1 MRSRN
6 SMNSDSHNASRG
18 PARVVGTD
26 ASSLDEAARILL
38 AGGLVSVPTETVY
51 GLAADATNGAA
62 VAAIFTAKGRPAFNP
77 LICHV
82 ASLAMAEEHAHFTP
96 LARRLAERFW
106 PGPLTLVLPRRT
118 TSPVSELA
126 TAGLP
131 SIGLRVPQHI
141 ATLEIISRVGRP
153 LAAPSANPS
162 EQLSPTTAAHVAAGL
177 GARIDLIIDGG
188 AANAGVESTIIAPGE
203 THAVMLR
210 PGAIAR
216 ADIELLTGP
225 LRSPDAAEGVLAPG
239 MMKRHYAPRARL
251 RIGASHAESGEAFL
265 AFGAPPTGVTPTLN
279 LSIRGDLIEAASN
292 LFAMLRELDASH
304 ASIAVQT
311 IPETGLG
318 EAIND
323 RLRRGTLLSRESG
336 V

>member
-1 MRSRN
+1 
-6 SMNSDSHNASRG
+6 MNSDSHKASRG
-18 PARVVGTD
+18 PARIVGTD

-38 AGGLVSVPTETVY
+38 AGGLVAVPTETVY
-51 GLAADATNGAA
+51 GIAADATNGAA
-62 VAAIFTAKGRPAFNP
+62 VASIFTAKGRPSFNP

-82 ASLAMAEEHAHFTP
+82 ASLAMAESLAHFSP
-96 LARRLAERFW
+96 FARRLAERFW
-106 PGPLTLVLPRRT
+106 PGPLTLVLPRRADC
-118 TSPVSELA
+118 PVHDLA

-131 SIGLRVPQHI
+131 SIGLRIPQHI
-141 ATLEIISRVGRP
+141 ATLDIISRVGRP

-162 EQLSPTTAAHVAAGL
+162 ERLSPTTAEHVVSGL
-177 GARIDLIIDGG
+177 GPRIDLIVDGG
-188 AANAGVESTIIAPGE
+188 AAMAGVESTIIAPGE

-225 LRSPDAAEGVLAPG
+225 LRPPEASEGILAPG

-251 RIGASHAESGEAFL
+251 RMDASHAGSGEAFL
-265 AFGAPPTGVTPTLN
+265 AFGAPPPGVSASLN
-279 LSIRGDLIEAASN
+279 LSMRGDLAEAASN
-292 LFAMLRELDASH
+292 LFAMLRTLDESH
-304 ASIAVQT
+304 AMIAVQT
-311 IPETGLG
+311 IPDAGLG

>member
-1 MRSRN
+1 
-6 SMNSDSHNASRG
+6 MNSDSHNASRG
-18 PARVVGTD
+18 AARIVGVD
-26 ASSLDEAARILL
+26 PSSLDEAARVILS
-38 AGGLVSVPTETVY
+38 GGLVAVPTETVY

-62 VAAIFTAKGRPAFNP
+62 VASIFTAKGRPSFNP

-82 ASLAMAEEHAHFTP
+82 TDLAMAESLALFSP

-106 PGPLTLVLPRRT
+106 PGPLTLVLPRRAAC
-118 TSPVSELA
+118 PVHDLA
-126 TAGLP
+126 TAGLT
-131 SIGLRVPQHI
+131 SIGLRIPQHI
-141 ATLEIISRVGRP
+141 ATLGIISRVGRP

-177 GARIDLIIDGG
+177 GSQVDLIVDGG
-188 AANAGVESTIIAPGE
+188 AAIAGIESTIVAPGE
-203 THAVMLR
+203 DAAVMLR

-216 ADIELLTGP
+216 SDIELLTGP
-225 LRSPDAAEGVLAPG
+225 LRSPEASEGILAPG

-251 RIGASHAESGEAFL
+251 RMDATTAESGEAFL
-265 AFGAPPTGVTPTLN
+265 AFGPPPPGVTPALN
-279 LSIRGDLIEAASN
+279 LSNRGDLIEAASN

-304 ASIAVQT
+304 TMIAVQT
-311 IPETGLG
+311 IPATGLG

>member
-1 MRSRN
+1 
-6 SMNSDSHNASRG
+6 MNSDSHNVARG
-18 PARVVGTD
+18 PARIVGVDT
-26 ASSLDEAARILL
+26 ASLDEAARVIL

-62 VAAIFTAKGRPAFNP
+62 VAAIYTAKGRPSFNP

-82 ASLAMAEEHAHFTP
+82 ADLAMAERYAVFSP

-106 PGPLTLVLPRRT
+106 PGPLTLVLPRREDAT
-118 TSPVSELA
+118 VSELA

-131 SIGLRVPQHI
+131 SIGLRIPQHI

-162 EQLSPTTAAHVAAGL
+162 EQLSPTTAAHVMAGL

-188 AANAGVESTIIAPGE
+188 ACPAGVESTIIAPGE
-203 THAVMLR
+203 EHAVMLR

-216 ADIELLTGP
+216 ADIELFTGP
-225 LRSPDAAEGVLAPG
+225 LRSPDASEGVVAPG
-239 MMKRHYAPRARL
+239 MLKRHYAPRARL
-251 RIGASHAESGEAFL
+251 VMGASAPESGGAYL
-265 AFGAPPTGVTPTLN
+265 AFGAPPQGVTPTMN
-279 LSIRGDLIEAASN
+279 LSPSADLAEAASN
-292 LFAMLRELDASH
+292 LFAMLRALDESH
-304 ASIAVQT
+304 DSIAVQT
-311 IPETGLG
+311 IPEEGLG

-323 RLRRGTLLSRESG
+323 RLRRGTLLTRESG

>member
-1 MRSRN
+1 
-6 SMNSDSHNASRG
+6 MNSDSHNASRG
-18 PARVVGTD
+18 PARIVGVD

-38 AGGLVSVPTETVY
+38 AGGLVAVPTETVY
-51 GLAADATNGAA
+51 GVAADATNGAA
-62 VAAIFTAKGRPAFNP
+62 VVAIFTAKGRPSFNP

-82 ASLAMAEEHAHFTP
+82 ASVAMAESLADFTP

-106 PGPLTLVLPRRT
+106 PGPLTLVLPRKPDC
-118 TSPVSELA
+118 PVHDLA

-131 SIGLRVPQHI
+131 SIGLRIPQHI

-162 EQLSPTTAAHVAAGL
+162 EQLSPTTAAHVATGL
-177 GARIDLIIDGG
+177 GPRIDLIVDGG
-188 AANAGVESTIIAPGE
+188 AAIAGVESTIIAPGE
-203 THAVMLR
+203 SHAVMLR

-216 ADIELLTGP
+216 SDIELLTGP
-225 LRSPDAAEGVLAPG
+225 LRSPEASEGILAPG

-251 RIGASHAESGEAFL
+251 RMDASHVESGEAYL
-265 AFGAPPTGVTPTLN
+265 AFGSPPPGVLPSLN

-292 LFAMLRELDASH
+292 LFAMLRTLDESH
-304 ASIAVQT
+304 AMIAVQT

>member
-1 MRSRN
+1 
-6 SMNSDSHNASRG
+6 MNSDSHNAART
-18 PARVVGTD
+18 PARIVGTD
-26 ASSLDEAARILL
+26 AASLDEAARILL
-38 AGGLVSVPTETVY
+38 AGGLVAVPTETVY

-62 VAAIFTAKGRPAFNP
+62 VARIFEAKGRPSFNP

-82 ASLAMAEEHAHFTP
+82 ASLAMAEELAHVSP

-106 PGPLTLVLPRRT
+106 PGPLTLVLPRKT
-118 TSPVSELA
+118 PCPVSELA

-131 SIGLRVPQHI
+131 SIGLRIPQHI
-141 ATLEIISRVGRP
+141 ATLEIIRRVGRP

-162 EQLSPTTAAHVAAGL
+162 EQLSPTTAAHVASGL
-177 GARIDLIIDGG
+177 GSRIDLIVDGG
-188 AANAGVESTIIAPGE
+188 ASPAGVESTIIAPGE
-203 THAVMLR
+203 AHAVMLR

-225 LRSPDAAEGVLAPG
+225 LRSPEASEGVLAPG

-251 RIGASHAESGEAFL
+251 RIGAANVESGEAFL
-265 AFGAPPTGVTPTLN
+265 AFGAPPPGVTPTLN

-292 LFAMLRELDASH
+292 LFAMLRTLDASH
-304 ASIAVQT
+304 HAIAVQT
-311 IPETGLG
+311 IPNDGIG

-323 RLRRGTLLSRESG
+323 RLRRGTLLTRESG

>member
-1 MRSRN
+1 
-6 SMNSDSHNASRG
+6 MNSDSHNASRD
-18 PARVVGTD
+18 PARIVGVD

-38 AGGLVSVPTETVY
+38 AGGLVAVPTETVY
-51 GLAADATNGAA
+51 GVAADATNGAA
-62 VAAIFTAKGRPAFNP
+62 VAAIFTAKGRPSFNP

-82 ASLAMAEEHAHFTP
+82 ASVAMAESLADFTP

-106 PGPLTLVLPRRT
+106 PGPLTLVLPRKPDC
-118 TSPVSELA
+118 PVHDLA

-131 SIGLRVPQHI
+131 SIGLRIPQHI

-162 EQLSPTTAAHVAAGL
+162 EQLSPTTAAHVATGL
-177 GARIDLIIDGG
+177 GPRIDLIVDGG
-188 AANAGVESTIIAPGE
+188 AAIAGVESTIIAPGE
-203 THAVMLR
+203 SHAVMLR

-216 ADIELLTGP
+216 SDIELLTGP
-225 LRSPDAAEGVLAPG
+225 LRSPEASEGILAPG

-251 RIGASHAESGEAFL
+251 RMDASHAESGEAFL
-265 AFGAPPTGVTPTLN
+265 AFGSPPPGVLPSLN

-292 LFAMLRELDASH
+292 LFAMLRTLDESH
-304 ASIAVQT
+304 AMIAVQT

-323 RLRRGTLLSRESG
+323 RLRRGPLLSRESG

>member
-1 MRSRN
+1 
-6 SMNSDSHNASRG
+6 MNSDSHNAPRA

-26 ASSLDEAARILL
+26 AAALDEATRILL
-38 AGGLVSVPTETVY
+38 AGGLVAVPTETVY

-62 VAAIFTAKGRPAFNP
+62 VAAIFTAKGRPSFNP

-82 ASLAMAEEHAHFTP
+82 ASLAMAESLAHFSP

-106 PGPLTLVLPRRT
+106 PGPLTLVLPRRADC
-118 TSPVSELA
+118 PVAELA

-131 SIGLRVPQHI
+131 SIGLRMPQHI
-141 ATLEIISRVGRP
+141 ATLGIISRVGRP

-177 GARIDLIIDGG
+177 GDRIDLIVDGG
-188 AANAGVESTIIAPGE
+188 ACPAGVESTIVAAGD

-216 ADIELLTGP
+216 ADIELFTGP

-251 RIGASHAESGEAFL
+251 RMEAMTQESGEAFL
-265 AFGAPPTGVTPTLN
+265 AFGPPPPGVSPSLN
-279 LSIRGDLIEAASN
+279 LSIRGDLTEAASN
-292 LFAMLRELDASH
+292 LFAMLRTLDESH
-304 ASIAVQT
+304 AMIAVQT

>member
-1 MRSRN
+1 
-6 SMNSDSHNASRG
+6 MNSDSHNASRD
-18 PARVVGTD
+18 PARIVGVD

-38 AGGLVSVPTETVY
+38 AGGLVAVPTETVY
-51 GLAADATNGAA
+51 GVAADATNGAA
-62 VAAIFTAKGRPAFNP
+62 VAAIFTAKGRPSFNP

-82 ASLAMAEEHAHFTP
+82 ASVAMAESLADFTP

-106 PGPLTLVLPRRT
+106 PGPLTLVLPRKPDC
-118 TSPVSELA
+118 PVHDLA

-131 SIGLRVPQHI
+131 SIGLRIPQHI

-162 EQLSPTTAAHVAAGL
+162 EQLSPTTAAHVATGL
-177 GARIDLIIDGG
+177 GPRIDLIVDGG
-188 AANAGVESTIIAPGE
+188 AAIAGVESTIIAPGE
-203 THAVMLR
+203 SHAVMLR

-216 ADIELLTGP
+216 SDIELLTGP
-225 LRSPDAAEGVLAPG
+225 LRSPEASEGILAPG

-251 RIGASHAESGEAFL
+251 RIDASHAESGEAFL
-265 AFGAPPTGVTPTLN
+265 AFGSPPPGVLPSLN

-292 LFAMLRELDASH
+292 LFAMLRTLDESH
-304 ASIAVQT
+304 AMIAVQT

>member
-1 MRSRN
+1 
-6 SMNSDSHNASRG
+6 MNSDSHNASRG
-18 PARVVGTD
+18 PARIVGTD

-38 AGGLVSVPTETVY
+38 AGGLVAVPTETVY

-82 ASLAMAEEHAHFTP
+82 ASLEMAEQLAHFSP
-96 LARRLAERFW
+96 LARRLAEHFW
-106 PGPLTLVLPRRT
+106 PGPLTLVLPRRPDC
-118 TSPVSELA
+118 PVHDLA

-131 SIGLRVPQHI
+131 SIGLRMPQHI

-177 GARIDLIIDGG
+177 GARIDLIVDGG

-203 THAVMLR
+203 SQAVMLR

-216 ADIELLTGP
+216 ADIELFTGP
-225 LRSPDAAEGVLAPG
+225 LRVPETSEGILAPG
-239 MMKRHYAPRARL
+239 MMRRHYAPRARL
-251 RIGASHAESGEAFL
+251 RMDAAAPESGEAFL
-265 AFGAPPTGVTPTLN
+265 AFGQPPPGVLPSLN
-279 LSIRGDLIEAASN
+279 LSIRGDLAEAASN
-292 LFAMLRELDASH
+292 LFAMLRTLDATH
-304 ASIAVQT
+304 MMIAVQT

>member
-1 MRSRN
+1 
-6 SMNSDSHNASRG
+6 MNSDSHNASRD
-18 PARVVGTD
+18 PARIVGVD

-38 AGGLVSVPTETVY
+38 AGGLVAVPTETVY
-51 GLAADATNGAA
+51 GVAADATNGAA
-62 VAAIFTAKGRPAFNP
+62 VAAIFTAKGRPSFNP

-82 ASLAMAEEHAHFTP
+82 ASVAMAESLADFTP

-106 PGPLTLVLPRRT
+106 PGPLTLVLPRKPDC
-118 TSPVSELA
+118 PVHDLA

-131 SIGLRVPQHI
+131 SIGLRIPQHI

-162 EQLSPTTAAHVAAGL
+162 EQLSPTTAAHVATGL
-177 GARIDLIIDGG
+177 GPRIDLIVDGG
-188 AANAGVESTIIAPGE
+188 AAIAGVESTIIAPGE
-203 THAVMLR
+203 SHAVMLR

-216 ADIELLTGP
+216 SDIELLTGP
-225 LRSPDAAEGVLAPG
+225 LRSPEASDGILAPG

-251 RIGASHAESGEAFL
+251 RMDASHAESGEAFL
-265 AFGAPPTGVTPTLN
+265 AFGSPPPGVLPSLN

-292 LFAMLRELDASH
+292 LFAMLRTLDESH
-304 ASIAVQT
+304 AMIAVQT
-311 IPETGLG
+311 IPEAGLG

>member
-1 MRSRN
+1 
-6 SMNSDSHNASRG
+6 MNSDSHNASRG
-18 PARVVGTD
+18 PARIVGVD

-38 AGGLVSVPTETVY
+38 AGGLVAVPTETVY
-51 GLAADATNGAA
+51 GVAADATNGAA
-62 VAAIFTAKGRPAFNP
+62 VAAIFTAKGRPSFNP

-82 ASLAMAEEHAHFTP
+82 ASVAMAESLADFTP

-106 PGPLTLVLPRRT
+106 PGPLTLVLPRKPDC
-118 TSPVSELA
+118 PVHDLA

-131 SIGLRVPQHI
+131 SIGLRIPQHI

-162 EQLSPTTAAHVAAGL
+162 EQLSPTTAAHVATGL
-177 GARIDLIIDGG
+177 GPRIDLIVDGG
-188 AANAGVESTIIAPGE
+188 AAIAGVESTIIAPGE
-203 THAVMLR
+203 SHAVMLR

-216 ADIELLTGP
+216 SDIELLTGP
-225 LRSPDAAEGVLAPG
+225 LRSPEASEGILAPG

-251 RIGASHAESGEAFL
+251 RMDASHAESGEAFL
-265 AFGAPPTGVTPTLN
+265 AFGSPPPGVLPSLN

-292 LFAMLRELDASH
+292 LFAMLRTLDESH
-304 ASIAVQT
+304 AMIAVQT

>member
-1 MRSRN
+1 
-6 SMNSDSHNASRG
+6 MNSDSHNASRG
-18 PARVVGTD
+18 PARIVGVD

-38 AGGLVSVPTETVY
+38 AGGLVAVPTETVY
-51 GLAADATNGAA
+51 GVAADATNGAA
-62 VAAIFTAKGRPAFNP
+62 VAAIFTAKGRPSFNP

-82 ASLAMAEEHAHFTP
+82 ASVAMAESLADFTP

-106 PGPLTLVLPRRT
+106 PGPLTLVLPRKPDC
-118 TSPVSELA
+118 PVHDLA

-131 SIGLRVPQHI
+131 SIGLRIPQHI

-162 EQLSPTTAAHVAAGL
+162 EQLSPTTAAHVATGL
-177 GARIDLIIDGG
+177 GPRIDLIVDGG
-188 AANAGVESTIIAPGE
+188 AAIAGVESTIIAPGE
-203 THAVMLR
+203 SHAVMLR

-216 ADIELLTGP
+216 SDIELLTGP
-225 LRSPDAAEGVLAPG
+225 LRSPEASEGILAPG

-251 RIGASHAESGEAFL
+251 RMDASHAESGEAFL
-265 AFGAPPTGVTPTLN
+265 AFGSPPPGVLPSLN
-279 LSIRGDLIEAASN
+279 LSIRGDLIEAESN
-292 LFAMLRELDASH
+292 LFAMLRALDESH
-304 ASIAVQT
+304 AMIAVQT

>member
-1 MRSRN
+1 
-6 SMNSDSHNASRG
+6 
-18 PARVVGTD
+18 
-26 ASSLDEAARILL
+26 
-38 AGGLVSVPTETVY
+38 
-51 GLAADATNGAA
+51 
-62 VAAIFTAKGRPAFNP
+62 
-77 LICHV
+77 
-82 ASLAMAEEHAHFTP
+82 MAEEHAHFSP
-96 LARRLAERFW
+96 LARRLATRFW
-106 PGPLTLVLPRRT
+106 PGPLTLVLPRKT
-118 TSPVSELA
+118 TSAVSDLV

-131 SIGLRVPQHI
+131 SIGLRIPQHI
-141 ATLEIISRVGRP
+141 ATLGIISRVGRP

-177 GARIDLIIDGG
+177 GARIDLIVDGG
-188 AANAGVESTIIAPGE
+188 AAVAGVESTIIAPGE

-225 LRSPDAAEGVLAPG
+225 LGSPEAAEGILAPG

-251 RIGASHAESGEAFL
+251 RMDATNHESGEAFL
-265 AFGAPPTGVTPTLN
+265 AFGAPPPGVSPSLN
-279 LSIRGDLIEAASN
+279 LSIRGDLTEAASN
-292 LFAMLRELDASH
+292 LFAMLRALDERH
-304 ASIAVQT
+304 TMIAVQT

>member
-1 MRSRN
+1 VE
-6 SMNSDSHNASRG
+6 
-18 PARVVGTD
+18 P
-26 ASSLDEAARILL
+26 SSLDEAARILL
-38 AGGLVSVPTETVY
+38 AGGLVAVPTETVY
-51 GLAADATNGAA
+51 GVAADATNGAA
-62 VAAIFTAKGRPAFNP
+62 VAAIFTAKGRPSFNP

-82 ASLAMAEEHAHFTP
+82 ASLAMAESLAHFTP

-106 PGPLTLVLPRRT
+106 PGPLTLVLPRKRGC
-118 TSPVSELA
+118 PVHDLA

-131 SIGLRVPQHI
+131 SIGLRIPQHI
-141 ATLEIISRVGRP
+141 ATLEIISRVGGP

-177 GARIDLIIDGG
+177 GPRIDLIVDGG
-188 AANAGVESTIIAPGE
+188 AAIAGVESTIIAPGE
-203 THAVMLR
+203 SHVVMLR

-216 ADIELLTGP
+216 SDIELLTGP
-225 LRSPDAAEGVLAPG
+225 LRSPEASEGILAPG

-251 RIGASHAESGEAFL
+251 RMDASHAESGEAFL
-265 AFGAPPTGVTPTLN
+265 AFGPPPPGVLPSLN

-292 LFAMLRELDASH
+292 LFAMLRALDESH
-304 ASIAVQT
+304 AMIAVQT

>member
-1 MRSRN
+1 
-6 SMNSDSHNASRG
+6 MNSDSHNASRG
-18 PARVVGTD
+18 PARIVGVD

-38 AGGLVSVPTETVY
+38 AGGLVAVPTETVY
-51 GLAADATNGAA
+51 GVAADATNGAA
-62 VAAIFTAKGRPAFNP
+62 VAAIFTAKGRPSFNP

-82 ASLAMAEEHAHFTP
+82 ASVAMAESLADFTP

-106 PGPLTLVLPRRT
+106 PGPLTLVLPRKPDC
-118 TSPVSELA
+118 PVHDLA

-131 SIGLRVPQHI
+131 SIGLRIPQHI

-162 EQLSPTTAAHVAAGL
+162 EQLSPTTAAHVATGL
-177 GARIDLIIDGG
+177 GPRIDLIVDGG
-188 AANAGVESTIIAPGE
+188 AAIAGVESTIIAPGE
-203 THAVMLR
+203 SHAVMLR

-216 ADIELLTGP
+216 SDIELLTGP
-225 LRSPDAAEGVLAPG
+225 LRSPEASEGILAPG

-251 RIGASHAESGEAFL
+251 RMDASHAESGEAFL
-265 AFGAPPTGVTPTLN
+265 AFGSPPPGVLASLN

-292 LFAMLRELDASH
+292 LFAMLRTLDESH
-304 ASIAVQT
+304 AMIAVQT

>member
-1 MRSRN
+1 
-6 SMNSDSHNASRG
+6 MNSDSHNASRD
-18 PARVVGTD
+18 PARIVGVD

-38 AGGLVSVPTETVY
+38 AGGLVAVPTETVY
-51 GLAADATNGAA
+51 GVAADATNGAA
-62 VAAIFTAKGRPAFNP
+62 VAAIFTAKGRPSFNP
-77 LICHV
+77 LICYV
-82 ASLAMAEEHAHFTP
+82 ASVAMAESLADFTP

-106 PGPLTLVLPRRT
+106 PGPLTLVLPRKPDC
-118 TSPVSELA
+118 PVHDLA

-131 SIGLRVPQHI
+131 SIGLRIPQHI

-162 EQLSPTTAAHVAAGL
+162 EQLSPTTAAHVATGL
-177 GARIDLIIDGG
+177 GPRIDLIVDGG
-188 AANAGVESTIIAPGE
+188 AAIAGVESTIIAVGE
-203 THAVMLR
+203 IGAVLLR

-216 ADIELLTGP
+216 ADIELFTGP
-225 LRSPDAAEGVLAPG
+225 LASPDASDGVVAPG

-251 RIGASHAESGEAFL
+251 RMDASHAESGEAFL
-265 AFGAPPTGVTPTLN
+265 AFGSPPPGVLPSLN

-292 LFAMLRELDASH
+292 LFAMLRTLDESH
-304 ASIAVQT
+304 AMIAVQT

>member
-1 MRSRN
+1 
-6 SMNSDSHNASRG
+6 MNSDSHNASRT
-18 PARVVGTD
+18 PARIVGTD

-38 AGGLVSVPTETVY
+38 AGGLVAVPTETVY
-51 GLAADATNGAA
+51 GVAADATNGAA
-62 VAAIFTAKGRPAFNP
+62 VTSIFKAKGRPAFNP

-82 ASLAMAEEHAHFTP
+82 ASLAMAESLAHFSP

-106 PGPLTLVLPRRT
+106 PGPLTLVLPRKADC
-118 TSPVSELA
+118 PVHDLA

-131 SIGLRVPQHI
+131 SIGLRIPQHI
-141 ATLEIISRVGRP
+141 ATLEIISRGGRP

-177 GARIDLIIDGG
+177 GPRIDLIIDGG
-188 AANAGVESTIIAPGE
+188 GAIAGVESTIIAPGE
-203 THAVMLR
+203 AHAVMLR

-216 ADIELLTGP
+216 ADIELFTGP
-225 LRSPDAAEGVLAPG
+225 LRSPESSEGILAPG

-251 RIGASHAESGEAFL
+251 RMDAASRESGEAFL
-265 AFGAPPTGVTPTLN
+265 AFGAPPPGVLPSLN
-279 LSIRGDLIEAASN
+279 LSIRGDLAEAASN
-292 LFAMLRELDASH
+292 LFAMLRALDESH
-304 ASIAVQT
+304 AMIAVQR

>member
-1 MRSRN
+1 
-6 SMNSDSHNASRG
+6 MNSDSHKASRG
-18 PARVVGTD
+18 PARIVGTD

-38 AGGLVSVPTETVY
+38 AGGLVAVPTETVY
-51 GLAADATNGAA
+51 GIAADATNGAA
-62 VAAIFTAKGRPAFNP
+62 VASIFTAKGRPSFNP

-82 ASLAMAEEHAHFTP
+82 ASLAMAESLAHFSP
-96 LARRLAERFW
+96 FARRLAERFW
-106 PGPLTLVLPRRT
+106 PGPLTLVLPRRADC
-118 TSPVSELA
+118 PVHDLA

-131 SIGLRVPQHI
+131 SIGLRIPQHI
-141 ATLEIISRVGRP
+141 ATHDIISRVGRP

-162 EQLSPTTAAHVAAGL
+162 ERLSPTTAEHVASGL
-177 GARIDLIIDGG
+177 GPRIDLIVDGG
-188 AANAGVESTIIAPGE
+188 AAIAGVESTIIAPGE

-225 LRSPDAAEGVLAPG
+225 LRSPEASEGILAPG

-251 RIGASHAESGEAFL
+251 RMDASHAGSGEAFL
-265 AFGAPPTGVTPTLN
+265 AFGAPPPGVLPSLN
-279 LSIRGDLIEAASN
+279 LSMRGDLAEAASN
-292 LFAMLRELDASH
+292 LFAMLRTLDESH
-304 ASIAVQT
+304 AMIAVQT
-311 IPETGLG
+311 IPDAGLG

>member
-1 MRSRN
+1 
-6 SMNSDSHNASRG
+6 MNSDSHNAPRG
-18 PARVVGTD
+18 PARIVGVD

-38 AGGLVSVPTETVY
+38 AGGLVAVPTETVY
-51 GLAADATNGAA
+51 GVAADATNGAA
-62 VAAIFTAKGRPAFNP
+62 VAAIFTAKGRPSFNP

-82 ASLAMAEEHAHFTP
+82 ASVAMAESLAHFTP

-106 PGPLTLVLPRRT
+106 PGPLTLVLPRKPDC
-118 TSPVSELA
+118 PVHELA

-131 SIGLRVPQHI
+131 SIGLRIPQHI

-177 GARIDLIIDGG
+177 GPHIDLIVDGG
-188 AANAGVESTIIAPGE
+188 AAIAGVESTIIAPGE
-203 THAVMLR
+203 SHAVMLR

-216 ADIELLTGP
+216 SDIELLTGP
-225 LRSPDAAEGVLAPG
+225 LRSPETSEGILAPG

-251 RIGASHAESGEAFL
+251 RIDASHAESGEAFL
-265 AFGAPPTGVTPTLN
+265 AFGSPPPGVLPSLN

-292 LFAMLRELDASH
+292 LFAMLRTLDESH
-304 ASIAVQT
+304 AMIAVQT

>member
-1 MRSRN
+1 
-6 SMNSDSHNASRG
+6 MNSDSHNAPRA
-18 PARVVGTD
+18 PARIVGTD
-26 ASSLDEAARILL
+26 TASIDEAARVIL
-38 AGGLVSVPTETVY
+38 AGGLVAVPTETVY

-62 VAAIFTAKGRPAFNP
+62 VASIFTAKGRPSFNP

-82 ASLAMAEEHAHFTP
+82 ASLEMAEQYAEFTP
-96 LARRLAERFW
+96 LARTLAQRFW
-106 PGPLTLVLPRRT
+106 PGPLTLVLPRKT
-118 TSPVSELA
+118 MSPVSELA

-131 SIGLRVPQHI
+131 SIGLRIPQHI
-141 ATLEIISRVGRP
+141 ATLELISRVGRP
-153 LAAPSANPS
+153 IAAPSANPS

-188 AANAGVESTIIAPGE
+188 ACSAGVESTIIAPGE
-203 THAVMLR
+203 EAAVLLR

-216 ADIELLTGP
+216 SDIELFTGP
-225 LRSPDAAEGVLAPG
+225 LRSPEASEGILAPG

-251 RIGASHAESGEAFL
+251 RIGAAAPESGEAYL
-265 AFGAPPTGVTPTLN
+265 AFGAPPAGVTPSLN
-279 LSIRGDLIEAASN
+279 LSPRGSLEEAASN
-292 LFAMLRELDASH
+292 LFAMLRALDSSH
-304 ASIAVQT
+304 DAIAVQT
-311 IPETGLG
+311 IPDEGLG

>member
-1 MRSRN
+1 
-6 SMNSDSHNASRG
+6 MNSDSHNASRG
-18 PARVVGTD
+18 PARIVGVET
-26 ASSLDEAARILL
+26 SSLDEAARILL
-38 AGGLVSVPTETVY
+38 AGGLVAVPTETVY
-51 GLAADATNGAA
+51 GVAADATNGAA
-62 VAAIFTAKGRPAFNP
+62 VAAIFTAKGRPSFNP

-82 ASLAMAEEHAHFTP
+82 ASLAMAESLAYFTP

-106 PGPLTLVLPRRT
+106 PGPLTLVLPRKPGC
-118 TSPVSELA
+118 PVHDLA

-131 SIGLRVPQHI
+131 SIGLRIPQHI

-177 GARIDLIIDGG
+177 GPRIDLIVDGG
-188 AANAGVESTIIAPGE
+188 AAIAGVESTIIAPGE
-203 THAVMLR
+203 SHVVMLR

-216 ADIELLTGP
+216 SDIELLTGP
-225 LRSPDAAEGVLAPG
+225 LRSPEASEGILAPG

-251 RIGASHAESGEAFL
+251 RMDASHSESGEAFL
-265 AFGAPPTGVTPTLN
+265 AFGPPPPGVLPSLN

-292 LFAMLRELDASH
+292 LFAMLRTLDESH
-304 ASIAVQT
+304 TMIAVQT
-311 IPETGLG
+311 IPKTGLG

>member
-1 MRSRN
+1 
-6 SMNSDSHNASRG
+6 MNSDSHNASRG
-18 PARVVGTD
+18 PARIVGVD

-38 AGGLVSVPTETVY
+38 AGGLVAVPTETVY
-51 GLAADATNGAA
+51 GIAADATNGAA
-62 VAAIFTAKGRPAFNP
+62 VAAIFTAKGRPSFNP

-82 ASLAMAEEHAHFTP
+82 ASVAMAESLADFTP

-106 PGPLTLVLPRRT
+106 PGPLTLVLPRKPDC
-118 TSPVSELA
+118 PVHDLA

-131 SIGLRVPQHI
+131 SIGLRIPQHI

-162 EQLSPTTAAHVAAGL
+162 EQLSPTTAAHVATGL
-177 GARIDLIIDGG
+177 GPRIDLIVDGG
-188 AANAGVESTIIAPGE
+188 AAIAGVESTIIAPGE
-203 THAVMLR
+203 SHAVMLR

-216 ADIELLTGP
+216 SDIELLTGP
-225 LRSPDAAEGVLAPG
+225 LRSPEASDGILAPG

-251 RIGASHAESGEAFL
+251 RMDASHAESGEAFL
-265 AFGAPPTGVTPTLN
+265 AFGSPPPGVLPSLN

-292 LFAMLRELDASH
+292 LFAMLRTLDESH
-304 ASIAVQT
+304 AMIAVQT
-311 IPETGLG
+311 IPEAGLG

-323 RLRRGTLLSRESG
+323 RLRRGTLLSRGSG

>member
-1 MRSRN
+1 
-6 SMNSDSHNASRG
+6 MNSDSHNASRG
-18 PARVVGTD
+18 PARIVGVEP
-26 ASSLDEAARILL
+26 SSLDEAARILL
-38 AGGLVSVPTETVY
+38 AGGLVAVPTETVY
-51 GLAADATNGAA
+51 GVAADATNGAA
-62 VAAIFTAKGRPAFNP
+62 VAAIFTAKGRPSFNP

-82 ASLAMAEEHAHFTP
+82 ASLAMAESLAHFTP

-106 PGPLTLVLPRRT
+106 PGPLTLVLPRKRGC
-118 TSPVSELA
+118 PVHDLA

-131 SIGLRVPQHI
+131 SIGLRIPQHI
-141 ATLEIISRVGRP
+141 ATLEIISRVGGP

-177 GARIDLIIDGG
+177 GPRIDLIVDGG
-188 AANAGVESTIIAPGE
+188 AAIAGVESTIIAPGE
-203 THAVMLR
+203 SHVVMLR

-216 ADIELLTGP
+216 SDIELLTGP
-225 LRSPDAAEGVLAPG
+225 LRSPEASEGILAPG

-251 RIGASHAESGEAFL
+251 RMDASHAESGEAFL
-265 AFGAPPTGVTPTLN
+265 AFGSPPPGVLPSLN

-292 LFAMLRELDASH
+292 LFAMLRTLDESH
-304 ASIAVQT
+304 AMIAVQT

>member
-1 MRSRN
+1 VRI
-6 SMNSDSHNASRG
+6 
-18 PARVVGTD
+18 VGTD

-38 AGGLVSVPTETVY
+38 AGGLVAVPTETVY

-62 VAAIFTAKGRPAFNP
+62 VASIFTAKGRPSFNP

-82 ASLAMAEEHAHFTP
+82 ASLAMAESLAHFTP
-96 LARRLAERFW
+96 LARRLAEHFW
-106 PGPLTLVLPRRT
+106 PGPLTLVLPRRDDC
-118 TSPVSELA
+118 PVHDLA

-131 SIGLRVPQHI
+131 SIGLRIPQHI

-177 GARIDLIIDGG
+177 GARIDLIVDGG
-188 AANAGVESTIIAPGE
+188 AAIAGIESTIIAPGE

-210 PGAIAR
+210 PGACPR
-216 ADIELLTGP
+216 ASIELLTGP
-225 LRSPDAAEGVLAPG
+225 LGSPEASAGILAPG

-251 RIGASHAESGEAFL
+251 RMDAASHQSGEAFL
-265 AFGAPPTGVTPTLN
+265 AFGVAPPDVLPSLN

-292 LFAMLRELDASH
+292 LFAMLRALDLSH
-304 ASIAVQT
+304 TMIAVQT
-311 IPETGLG
+311 IPDAGLG

>member
-1 MRSRN
+1 
-6 SMNSDSHNASRG
+6 MNSDSHKASRG
-18 PARVVGTD
+18 PARMVGTD
-26 ASSLDEAARILL
+26 AASLDEAARILL
-38 AGGLVSVPTETVY
+38 AGGLVAVPTETVY
-51 GLAADATNGAA
+51 GVAADATNGAA
-62 VAAIFTAKGRPAFNP
+62 VASIFTAKGRPSFNP

-82 ASLAMAEEHAHFTP
+82 ASLAMAESLAHFSP

-106 PGPLTLVLPRRT
+106 PGPLTLVLPRRADC
-118 TSPVSELA
+118 PVHDLA
-126 TAGLP
+126 TAGLS
-131 SIGLRVPQHI
+131 SIGLRIPQHI

-162 EQLSPTTAAHVAAGL
+162 EQLSPTTAEHVASGL
-177 GARIDLIIDGG
+177 GPRIDLIVDGG
-188 AANAGVESTIIAPGE
+188 AAIAGVESTIIAPGE

-225 LRSPDAAEGVLAPG
+225 LRSPEASEGILAPG

-251 RIGASHAESGEAFL
+251 RMDASHAGSGEAFL
-265 AFGAPPTGVTPTLN
+265 AFGAPPPGVLPSLN
-279 LSIRGDLIEAASN
+279 LSMRGDLAEAASN
-292 LFAMLRELDASH
+292 LFAMLRTLDESH
-304 ASIAVQT
+304 AMIAVQT
-311 IPETGLG
+311 IPDAGLG